1 MCVDCPCIV
10 HCKSRARDTIGARS
24 HAHFLALFEEST
36 RHLLL
41 RCDQDLRWNEVGDV
55 GAEALFHVLHHN
67 KTIRDLRLAG
77 NKVASLYQSSEGH
90 FYLSGKSMGPFYSA
104 SSTFPLY

>member
-1 MCVDCPCIV
+1 MASP
-10 HCKSRARDTIGARS
+10 GPES
-24 HAHFLALFEEST
+24 HVQHLAFRGT
-36 RHLLL
+36 NKGPLL

-77 NKVASLYQSSEGH
+77 NKVASLHQRRI
-90 FYLSGKSMGPFYSA
+90 FTL
-104 SSTFPLY
+104 